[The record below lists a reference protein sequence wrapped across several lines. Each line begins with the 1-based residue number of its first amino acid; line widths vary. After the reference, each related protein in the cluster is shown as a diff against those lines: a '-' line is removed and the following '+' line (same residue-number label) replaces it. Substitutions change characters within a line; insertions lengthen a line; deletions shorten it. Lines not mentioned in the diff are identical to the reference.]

1 MTEWVERSDATH
13 IPAFNPDETHR
24 IFARPG
30 CDVRAT
36 SADLGWRSLFVT
48 LQHEPV
54 TNAAYGG
61 APHHLLVMQLSG
73 PVELTCGMGGS
84 PITKT
89 VIPGICTYIP
99 SGEGFGIRFSN
110 SLESAHLY
118 LRSELVERALAE
130 RSAARSEQLH
140 LDPFFGATEPLLEQL
155 VRGCVAALQRAG
167 SSGTLYVDCLAWAIA
182 AHLVEMRASA
192 AGHMS
197 ADLARGLSER
207 QLRRVEDYIEA
218 HLERDIGVDDLAEA
232 AGLSPVYFARQFKT
246 RTGTAP
252 YRYLL
257 VARIA
262 RAKRMLLADEL
273 PICEIA
279 LACGFC
285 HQEHLTRA
293 FKANVGLSPAAFRR
307 ARGRH

>member
-1 MTEWVERSDATH
+1 
-13 IPAFNPDETHR
+13 
-24 IFARPG
+24 
-30 CDVRAT
+30 
-36 SADLGWRSLFVT
+36 
-48 LQHEPV
+48 
-54 TNAAYGG
+54 
-61 APHHLLVMQLSG
+61 
-73 PVELTCGMGGS
+73 
-84 PITKT
+84 
-89 VIPGICTYIP
+89 
-99 SGEGFGIRFSN
+99 
-110 SLESAHLY
+110 
-118 LRSELVERALAE
+118 
-130 RSAARSEQLH
+130 
-140 LDPFFGATEPLLEQL
+140 
-155 VRGCVAALQRAG
+155 
-167 SSGTLYVDCLAWAIA
+167 
-182 AHLVEMRASA
+182 
-192 AGHMS
+192 MS